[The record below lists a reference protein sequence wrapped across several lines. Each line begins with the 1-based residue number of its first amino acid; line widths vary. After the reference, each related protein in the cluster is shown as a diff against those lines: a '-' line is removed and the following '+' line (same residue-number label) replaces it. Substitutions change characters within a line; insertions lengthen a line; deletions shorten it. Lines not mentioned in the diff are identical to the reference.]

1 MALWLDEDS
10 DDDGVGKD
18 GSDGGEQVEDAEQDP
33 MDLAATIMV
42 LPDSFGGSIT
52 CISIRTHINKII
64 LGNKRGKLLLLNIV
78 TGRIV
83 KVLSGSADDLDTND
97 AEITFVQNSP
107 ALDVIAVGFS
117 DGRCVLYDINKERAI
132 MTLT

>member
-1 MALWLDEDS
+1 M
-10 DDDGVGKD
+10 
-18 GSDGGEQVEDAEQDP
+18 
-33 MDLAATIMV
+33 
-42 LPDSFGGSIT
+42 
-52 CISIRTHINKII
+52 
-64 LGNKRGKLLLLNIV
+64 LLLNIV

-117 DGRCVLYDINKERAI
+117 DGRCVMYDLSLIHI
-132 MTLT
+132 